1 MNFIKLWNYVKYPR
15 TYHLPF
21 SLGKTEDDKTLID
34 CNHFL
39 NREVIATVKMDGEN
53 TTAYSDGHI
62 HARSLDSS
70 NHETRDW
77 VKSFLKPKLF
87 DLPKNWR
94 ICGENLYAK
103 HSIFYDNLK
112 SFFYLFSIWNEEN
125 KCLSWDETMEWAEL
139 LQIQP
144 VISLYR
150 GIWNENAIRNAYSE
164 YALSNESEGFVVRLA
179 DSFAYE
185 EFDKSVA
192 KFVRKN
198 HVQTNQHWMYSQIV
212 KNEIGT

>member
-1 MNFIKLWNYVKYPR
+1 M
-15 TYHLPF
+15 
-21 SLGKTEDDKTLID
+21 
-34 CNHFL
+34 
-39 NREVIATVKMDGEN
+39 
-53 TTAYSDGHI
+53 
-62 HARSLDSS
+62 
-70 NHETRDW
+70 
-77 VKSFLKPKLF
+77 KSFLKPKLF

>member
-1 MNFIKLWNYVKYPR
+1 
-15 TYHLPF
+15 
-21 SLGKTEDDKTLID
+21 
-34 CNHFL
+34 
-39 NREVIATVKMDGEN
+39 
-53 TTAYSDGHI
+53 
-62 HARSLDSS
+62 
-70 NHETRDW
+70 
-77 VKSFLKPKLF
+77 
-87 DLPKNWR
+87 
-94 ICGENLYAK
+94 
-103 HSIFYDNLK
+103 
-112 SFFYLFSIWNEEN
+112 
-125 KCLSWDETMEWAEL
+125 MEWAEL